1 MLILM
6 FRRLSPR
13 SRAITGLVL
22 MVSSWLSRRRQLV
35 FAKAIRRRAGAGM
48 ARRAAAGFRTG
59 TPRR

>member
-22 MVSSWLSRRRQLV
+22 LASSWLSRRRQ
-35 FAKAIRRRAGAGM
+35 RSTHSDAGRS
-48 ARRAAAGFRTG
+48 AREHAAL
-59 TPRR
+59 